1 MTEDRTISLNA
12 VKEMIKGM
20 PDWSITKNAF
30 AYRINV
36 EDLMKGLED
45 LPPVTP
51 TDEEMAMQYQ
61 RGYIDGFKEGKSTF
75 EPKTGHWIM
84 KHRNINK
91 IEYHT
96 GEDVLNDEIH
106 TVKELI
112 RYETDD
118 PYCSEC
124 GKRTDDIA
132 QDFCGY
138 CGAKMERSDKE

>member
-51 TDEEMAMQYQ
+51 NDEEMAMQYQ
-61 RGYIDGFKEGKSTF
+61 RGYIDGFKEGKATF
-75 EPKTGHWIM
+75 EPKTGHWLYIDER
-84 KHRNINK
+84 KAKCSRCRYIQITGGADKTGHCNIHYGVYK
-91 IEYHT
+91 
-96 GEDVLNDEIH
+96 
-106 TVKELI
+106 
-112 RYETDD
+112 
-118 PYCSEC
+118 YC
-124 GKRTDDIA
+124 TN
-132 QDFCGY
+132 
-138 CGAKMERSDKE
+138 CGAKMVEPQEVR